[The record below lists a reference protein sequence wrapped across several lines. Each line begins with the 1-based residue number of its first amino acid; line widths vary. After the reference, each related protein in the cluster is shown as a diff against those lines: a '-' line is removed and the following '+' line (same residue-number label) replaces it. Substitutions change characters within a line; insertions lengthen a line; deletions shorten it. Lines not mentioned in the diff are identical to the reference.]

1 MYIHSYQS
9 YIWNAIVSQ
18 RVRTYGASKPVV
30 GDLVFE
36 ADCQLSEDSNDLD
49 EGGQQGTSTCFAL
62 SQHPAYII

>member
-18 RVRTYGASKPVV
+18 RVRTYGASEPVV

-36 ADCQLSEDSNDLD
+36 NEPDCQVSEDSD
-49 EGGQQGTSTCFAL
+49 EGGQLGTLPCFAP
-62 SQHPAYII
+62 SRQPTYVT

>member
-18 RVRTYGASKPVV
+18 RVRAYGASEPVV

-36 ADCQLSEDSNDLD
+36 NESDCQLSEDGD
-49 EGGQQGTSTCFAL
+49 EGGQLGTSPYSAL
-62 SQHPAYII
+62 SRQPTYII